1 VTEPPG
7 PEQASTNVLVAFR
20 APVDREPEVARFPA
34 QSPLATQE
42 TAPVVVQVSV
52 ADWPAL
58 TVAGLACNVSVGA
71 AATLT
76 GADALADPPGPVQL
90 SV

>member
-1 VTEPPG
+1 VQT
-7 PEQASTNVLVAFR
+7 STNVLVAFR

-42 TAPVVVQVSV
+42 AAPVVVQVSV
-52 ADWPAL
+52 ADRPAL
-58 TVAGLACNVSVGA
+58 TVAGLACSVSVGA

-76 GADALADPPGPVQL
+76 DADALADPPGPVQL